1 MINFLFFVSSVAAL
15 TGFTFASPVD
25 RDAAPAVKLS
35 YGSFQGQNT
44 GNVSEFLGVPF
55 AAAPTGNLRFAPP
68 QPPTPFEGVRQ
79 ATQYGAACL
88 QQTTAADTG
97 ALPFKLPSIIH
108 PIPGAPGIVNSSEDC
123 LFINVVKPATADSKG
138 GLPVLLWFFGGAFET
153 GDSSSFPGAPIVER
167 SIVLGEP
174 VIFVS
179 ANYRLHALGFLAG
192 KEALAANATNLGLR
206 DQRLAME
213 WVHEYISDFGGDPSK
228 VIIWG
233 ESAGAESIG
242 LHYLINNGT
251 TDLFRGGFMESG
263 SPYTLKTVEDGQ
275 QWYDH
280 LVEYTACGGNSDTFE
295 CLRQAPIDQL
305 MAAAN
310 STPSYINY
318 TSLNLAWF
326 PRVDGNVIARNP
338 VESLQMGLYSKA
350 PFVNGDCDDEGTI
363 FSLANLNITT
373 DEEFANYI
381 HTNYLPTA
389 SDEQIAVLAD
399 VYPANPALGSPF
411 GTGDM
416 WNISAQYKR
425 LASFQG
431 DLQFQVPRRFF
442 MSIASATQP
451 TWSYLYKRGKSE
463 PVIGTYHASDIA
475 EFFTDIDYIGMDA
488 LINFAHSLNPNAP
501 SGLPQNIS
509 YLSDVHWP
517 QYGSSLIP
525 SLLTFWDPA
534 PTVNITLDTF
544 RAVPI
549 EVLTLITL
557 ALALA

>member
-1 MINFLFFVSSVAAL
+1 M
-15 TGFTFASPVD
+15 
-25 RDAAPAVKLS
+25 
-35 YGSFQGQNT
+35 
-44 GNVSEFLGVPF
+44 
-55 AAAPTGNLRFAPP
+55 
-68 QPPTPFEGVRQ
+68 
-79 ATQYGAACL
+79 
-88 QQTTAADTG
+88 
-97 ALPFKLPSIIH
+97 
-108 PIPGAPGIVNSSEDC
+108 
-123 LFINVVKPATADSKG
+123 
-138 GLPVLLWFFGGAFET
+138 
-153 GDSSSFPGAPIVER
+153 
-167 SIVLGEP
+167 
-174 VIFVS
+174 
-179 ANYRLHALGFLAG
+179 
-192 KEALAANATNLGLR
+192 
-206 DQRLAME
+206 
-213 WVHEYISDFGGDPSK
+213 
-228 VIIWG
+228 
-233 ESAGAESIG
+233 
-242 LHYLINNGT
+242 
-251 TDLFRGGFMESG
+251 
-263 SPYTLKTVEDGQ
+263 
-275 QWYDH
+275 
-280 LVEYTACGGNSDTFE
+280 
-295 CLRQAPIDQL
+295 
-305 MAAAN
+305 
-310 STPSYINY
+310 
-318 TSLNLAWF
+318 
-326 PRVDGNVIARNP
+326 
-338 VESLQMGLYSKA
+338 
-350 PFVNGDCDDEGTI
+350 NGDCDDEGTI